1 MASEWPIWPIG
12 RISATLPGKLLTA
25 FRVSGSG
32 GSERPQNLPFL
43 SSQTEMMPWEF
54 ENGATGQNV
63 PKMPILS
70 LVPNSPY
77 KSGVF

>member
-32 GSERPQNLPFL
+32 GSERPQKWPFL
-43 SSQTEMMPWEF
+43 SSRTEMMQWEF
-54 ENGATGQNV
+54 ENGATGQIV
-63 PKMPILS
+63 PKIPILS
-70 LVPNSPY
+70 LVPHSPY